1 MKAIPHLSSNSFH
14 LALGESRTS
23 KGQFRILSS
32 WEKSPSQSTS
42 KCGRIARL
50 SDPHQ
55 TTHRCCI
62 SQTDDTSSAK
72 TNVAE
77 REQTNCRCHASR
89 RQRICTQRYG
99 RSHEQNSRRFPLAGR
114 RRGGSREQSGHRQA
128 RSSRGAPT
136 WECEGSTR
144 GHPRRHPSRRL
155 PLARRQCGESWEQ
168 SNHRRAA
175 ACIQLWARGG
185 GSREQSDYR
194 QTRSSWGA
202 PTWECEGS
210 MRGHPRRHPSHRL
223 SLARRNSRT
232 TVGQTG
238 TPHGQA
244 IPCWGGTPPECQRS
258 LSRSPGKR
266 PGPVHEE
273 AFGSECS
280 GGTGLEAGHDGSSVR
295 MAAVRRLGPWT
306 PMVRE
311 RSMSAVREGPVTNV
325 A

>member
-128 RSSRGAPT
+128 RSSWGAPT
-136 WECEGSTR
+136 WECEGST
-144 GHPRRHPSRRL
+144 
-155 PLARRQCGESWEQ
+155 
-168 SNHRRAA
+168 
-175 ACIQLWARGG
+175 
-185 GSREQSDYR
+185 
-194 QTRSSWGA
+194 
-202 PTWECEGS
+202 
-210 MRGHPRRHPSHRL
+210 RGHPRRHPSHRL

-280 GGTGLEAGHDGSSVR
+280 GGTGLEAGHDGSPVR